1 VRAQS
6 EDKFGFTESERRQ
19 ILKEL
24 VIAEEKAMNEADTL
38 YLSDIYKSAEK
49 YRELEEEYKA
59 QVRAK
64 YVITEEIQREII
76 VEALL
81 KNWPLK

>member
-1 VRAQS
+1 MRAQS